1 MRDIGID
8 EMIVKIIERGKLFKV
23 KFISSGFNFL
33 PGGKKIMFRGDMPSI
48 FSLAK
53 TIGILSGKKYKLE
66 RKNNILV
73 FKFF

>member
-1 MRDIGID
+1 MKDIGID
-8 EMIVKIIERGKLFKV
+8 EMIVKIIKRGLFRV
-23 KFISSGFNFL
+23 KFVSSGFNFL